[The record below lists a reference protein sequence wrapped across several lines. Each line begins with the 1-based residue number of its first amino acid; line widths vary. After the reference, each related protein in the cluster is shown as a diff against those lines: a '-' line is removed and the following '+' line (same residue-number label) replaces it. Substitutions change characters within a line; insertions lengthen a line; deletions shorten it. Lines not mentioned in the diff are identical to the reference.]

1 MSIQPRCAATA
12 ALAICS
18 LLSSPAPAAEADL
31 APMELGMQDAVLRAL
46 EQNLDVALARTEP
59 RRAELAIVLGKSAFD
74 PILYSSLSRF
84 EQESEPLSNFSTT
97 KSGRDQVSVGIRG
110 EFNFGMTYDASLAHS
125 DNFQELA
132 DPRFTQVNDSI
143 FSVLNLNLRQPLLK
157 GFGKEYG
164 RTEVILAQ
172 RNYDISEEQL
182 LQGLLNVVRDVET
195 AYLDLMTARANMEAA
210 EKSLER
216 ARDLYELNR
225 TKVEVGT
232 LAPIE
237 ITTAEAEVA
246 QREQDLIVAEQ
257 AIRDAEDQV
266 QALMNVPPDSNEWD
280 RPILPTYKALLEAA
294 PLDLKMAID
303 RALDHRPDVRQA
315 RLDLQN
321 RETEAQ
327 AALNQKR
334 HQLDFVAD
342 LGSSGNDYNVIPNPT
357 GEAIIVPGTRSDS
370 FSEIFDLVN
379 TNWTTA
385 LEWSWA
391 IGNKGP
397 NAEYSR
403 RRIEVNQAELNLLK
417 AEQAARVEVRRAVR
431 AVETD
436 AKRMEAA
443 RVNVRLQEKKVD
455 AEQKKYENGM
465 STSFEVLT
473 FQNDLAAAEFG
484 LISAVSDF
492 NKSLTD
498 LAYVTGTLL
507 EDRGLRVETRSE
519 R

>member
-1 MSIQPRCAATA
+1 M
-12 ALAICS
+12 
-18 LLSSPAPAAEADL
+18 PAAEADL
-31 APMELGMQDAVLRAL
+31 APMELGMQQAVLRAL

-59 RRAELAIVLGKSAFD
+59 RRAELSIVLGQSAFD
-74 PILYSSLSRF
+74 PILYSNLSRF
-84 EQESEPLSNFSTT
+84 EQESEPLSNFSTV
-97 KSGRDQVSVGIRG
+97 KSGRDQISVGLRG
-110 EFNFGMTYDASLAHS
+110 EFDFGMTYDASLAHS

-132 DPRFTQVNDSI
+132 DARFTQVNDSI
-143 FSVLNLNLRQPLLK
+143 FSVLNLTLRQPLLR
-157 GFGKEYG
+157 GFGKKYG
-164 RTEVILAQ
+164 RTEVVLAQ

-182 LQGLLNVVRDVET
+182 RQGLLDVVRDVET
-195 AYLDLMTARANMEAA
+195 AYLDLMTARANMEVA

-246 QREQDLIVAEQ
+246 QREQDLIVAEK
-257 AIRDAEDQV
+257 AIRDSEDLL
-266 QALMNVPPDSNEWD
+266 QALMNVPADSNEWD
-280 RPILPTYKALLEAA
+280 REILPTHKALLESVSM
-294 PLDLKMAID
+294 DLETAIA
-303 RALDHRPDVRQA
+303 RALDRRPDVQQR
-315 RLDLQN
+315 RLDLRN
-321 RETEAQ
+321 AETRAE
-327 AALNQKR
+327 AALSQKK

-342 LGSSGNDYNVIPNPT
+342 LGSSGNDYTVIPTLIP
-357 GEAIIVPGTRSDS
+357 GEPAIIVPGTRSDS

-379 TNWTTA
+379 TNWTTG

-397 NAEYSR
+397 NAEYSQ
-403 RRIEVNQAELNLLK
+403 RRIEINQAELSLLK
-417 AEQAARVEVRRAVR
+417 AEQTVRVEVRRAVR

-443 RVNVRLQEKKVD
+443 RVNVRLQEKKVE

-473 FQNDLAAAEFG
+473 FQNDLAAAEFS

-492 NKSLTD
+492 NKSLTG
-498 LAYVTGTLL
+498 LAYVTGSLL
-507 EDRGLRVETRSE
+507 EDRGLRLETRSE